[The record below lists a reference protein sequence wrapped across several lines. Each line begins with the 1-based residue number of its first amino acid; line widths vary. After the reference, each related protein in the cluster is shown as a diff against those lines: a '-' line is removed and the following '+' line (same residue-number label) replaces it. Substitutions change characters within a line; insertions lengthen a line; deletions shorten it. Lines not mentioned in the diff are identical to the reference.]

1 MVKKTVFFAAA
12 FALVSACVF
21 SLSWNDIEFSAG
33 ASTDYYTGQI
43 REIVYPD
50 SGWKNQYLSE
60 LLWQIDNIAMLSG
73 RFAAT
78 LNNFS
83 LHVSGSTA
91 LNKGT
96 GQMDDY
102 DWGDSTIT
110 HWTNWSNS
118 DIFLDKSFLLDASLT
133 YSIKPDTTFSIP
145 VGIGYK
151 LNYLNWSDKLGKFIY
166 YGTWNSNHV
175 FYYFDPVNHT
185 PETWNG
191 GGTPGINYTFA
202 QNILFLTSGIQ
213 YAKGPFTG
221 SLNVSYSPLIYAW
234 DLDHHLMNKLD
245 GSGTFYIDSFTSHV
259 WYRLIASAAYMFEH
273 EGILALEIG
282 FEELP
287 EIKGNMQMYNED
299 SSDSSKIGSQV
310 GYSTG
315 GAGLA
320 SKILSISIGYTFLF

>member
-12 FALVSACVF
+12 FVLVSACVF
-21 SLSWNDIEFSAG
+21 SLSWKDIEFSAG
-33 ASTDYYTGQI
+33 ASTDYYTGQV

-50 SGWKNQYLSE
+50 SGWTNQYLSE
-60 LLWQIDNIAMLSG
+60 LLWQIDNIAMLTG
-73 RFAAT
+73 RFAAS

-118 DIFLDKSFLLDASLT
+118 DIFLDKSLILDTSLT
-133 YSIKPDTTFSIP
+133 YNIKPTENFSIP
-145 VGIGYK
+145 IGIGYK
-151 LNYLNWSDKLGKFIY
+151 LNYLNWSDKSDRYIY
-166 YGTWNSNHV
+166 FGNWDTNNN
-175 FYYFDPVNHT
+175 FYYYPSPLGGIF
-185 PETWNG
+185 
-191 GGTPGINYTFA
+191 GGTKGINYTFA

-221 SLNVSYSPLIYAW
+221 SFNISYSPLIYAW
-234 DLDHHLMNKLD
+234 DLDHHILRNVFFLD
-245 GSGTFYIDSFTSHV
+245 TFNAHI
-259 WYRLIASAAYMFEH
+259 WYRLKASAAYMFKH
-273 EGILALEIG
+273 KGILALEAG

-287 EIKGNMQMYNED
+287 EVTGDMKMYNED

-320 SKILSISIGYTFLF
+320 SKILSISIGYTYRF

>member
-12 FALVSACVF
+12 FVLVSACVY

-33 ASTDYYTGQI
+33 ASTDYYTGQV

-50 SGWKNQYLSE
+50 SGWANQYLSE
-60 LLWQIDNIAMLSG
+60 LLWQIDNIAMLTG
-73 RFAAT
+73 RFTAT

-83 LHVSGSTA
+83 LHISGSTA

-96 GQMDDY
+96 GHMDDY
-102 DWGDSTIT
+102 DWLDYTSTT
-110 HWTNWSNS
+110 WTNWSNS
-118 DIFLDKSFLLDASLT
+118 DIFLDKSFILDASLT
-133 YSIKPDTTFSIP
+133 YSIKPVTAFSIP

-151 LNYLNWSDKLGKFIY
+151 LNYLNWSDKAQKSVYKVDITNYTYYYPDNPDYGIGQDLG
-166 YGTWNSNHV
+166 GV
-175 FYYFDPVNHT
+175 
-185 PETWNG
+185 
-191 GGTPGINYTFA
+191 PGITYTFA

-221 SLNVSYSPLIYAW
+221 SLIVSYSPLIYAW

-245 GSGTFYIDSFTSHV
+245 GSGTFYIDSFTSHI
-259 WYRLIASAAYMFEH
+259 WYRLKASAAYMFKH
-273 EGILALEIG
+273 KGILALEVG

-287 EIKGNMQMYNED
+287 EVTGDVAVYDEN
-299 SSDSSKIGSQV
+299 SSDPSKIGDYA
-310 GYSTG
+310 GTIIDK
-315 GAGLA
+315 AGLA

>member
-1 MVKKTVFFAAA
+1 MVKKTVFFAVA
-12 FALVSACVF
+12 FVLVSACVF
-21 SLSWNDIEFSAG
+21 SLSWKDIEFSAG
-33 ASTDYYTGQI
+33 ASTDYYTGQV

-50 SGWKNQYLSE
+50 SGWTNQYLSE
-60 LLWQIDNIAMLSG
+60 LLWQIDNIAMLTG
-73 RFAAT
+73 RFAAS

-133 YSIKPDTTFSIP
+133 YSIKPDTAFTIP
-145 VGIGYK
+145 AGIGYK
-151 LNYLNWSDKLGKFIY
+151 LNYLNWSDKAGKYIY
-166 YGTWNSNHV
+166 FWDFKNNN
-175 FYYFDPVNHT
+175 YYSSVHAGDF
-185 PETWNG
+185 G
-191 GGTPGINYTFA
+191 GVAGINYTFA

-221 SLNVSYSPLIYAW
+221 SLNISYSPLIFAW
-234 DLDHHLMNKLD
+234 DLDHHLMNNQD
-245 GSGTFYIDSFTSHV
+245 GSGTFYIDSFTSHI
-259 WYRLIASAAYMFEH
+259 WYRLKASAAYMFKH
-273 EGILALEIG
+273 KGTLALEAG

-287 EIKGNMQMYNED
+287 EVTGDVAVYDED
-299 SSDSSKIGSQV
+299 SSDPSKIGKYA
-310 GYSTG
+310 GTYKD

-320 SKILSISIGYTFLF
+320 SKILSISIGYTYRF